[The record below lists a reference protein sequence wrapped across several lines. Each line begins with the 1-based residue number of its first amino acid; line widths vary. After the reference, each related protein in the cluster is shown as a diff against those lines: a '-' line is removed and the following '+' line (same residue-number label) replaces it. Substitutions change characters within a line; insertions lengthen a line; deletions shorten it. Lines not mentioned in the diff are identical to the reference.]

1 MKKLNRRQF
10 LHSTGTIVG
19 SAATGGL
26 LSRRTALA
34 APKSGANETIRVGV
48 IGVGSQGDAHVRD
61 IPLLPG
67 VQLVAVCDVVK
78 AHLDAQKNKF
88 VHKAEEILG
97 RPMDRY
103 ADIRELLEDKS
114 IDVVHVVTPNHWH
127 SLAGIWAL
135 QAGKDV
141 YVEKPCSHTFWE
153 GRQLVKAARKY
164 NKMVQHGTQNRSSET
179 IREGIRLLRE
189 GIIGDVYLAKGLCF
203 KRRPSIGHAPKESVP
218 AGVNYDLWLGPAPKH
233 DFTRNRFHY
242 NWHWFWDYGN
252 GDIGNQGVHEMD
264 LARWGLGVS
273 LPDRIQATGDKVL
286 FDDDKEV
293 PNYLLAT
300 FTYPEKRKTLVF
312 EVRPWHTN
320 DEGQFDPNGRSSM
333 GVVFL
338 GSEGVMHLSAKGY
351 KTYLGEK
358 KEPGP
363 ARESKEDFRRF
374 EMFFDA
380 VRSRKSEDLAVGI
393 EDGHFT
399 SAHSHLANIAYRV
412 GRTVRF
418 DPTAERFPD
427 DPEADALL
435 KGRYRPPF
443 VIPEEV

>member
-1 MKKLNRRQF
+1 MKKLNRREF
-10 LHSTGTIVG
+10 LRSTSTVAGA
-19 SAATGGL
+19 AATAGL
-26 LSRRTALA
+26 LSRRTALS
-34 APKSGANETIRVGV
+34 APKRGANETIRVGV

-61 IPLLPG
+61 IPLLAG
-67 VQLVAVCDVVK
+67 VQLVALCDIDES
-78 AHLDAQKNKF
+78 HLDPQKNKF

-103 ADIRELLEDKS
+103 VDIRKLLEDKS

-127 SLAGIWAL
+127 SLASIWAL

-153 GRQLVKAARKY
+153 GRQLVKAVRKY

-179 IREGIRLLRE
+179 IREGIRLLHE

-203 KRRPSIGHAPKESVP
+203 KRRPSIGRAKEEPVP
-218 AGVNYDLWLGPAPKH
+218 AGVHYDLWLGPAPQRA
-233 DFTRNRFHY
+233 FTRNRFHY

-264 LARWGLGVS
+264 LARWGLGVN

-300 FTYPEKRKTLVF
+300 FTYPEKHKTLVF

-320 DEGQFDPNGRSSM
+320 DEGQFDPAGRSSM
-333 GVVFL
+333 GVIFL
-338 GSEGVMHLSAKGY
+338 GSEGVMHLSSKGY

-363 ARESKEDFRRF
+363 ARESKDDFRRF

-380 VRSRKSEDLAVGI
+380 VRSRKPEDLAVGI
-393 EDGHFT
+393 EDGHYT
-399 SAHSHLANIAYRV
+399 SAHSHLANIAYQV
-412 GRTVRF
+412 GRAVRF
-418 DPTAERFPD
+418 DPAAERFPD
-427 DPEADALL
+427 DPEADNLL
-435 KGRYRPPF
+435 KGYYRSPYI
-443 VIPEEV
+443 VPEEV